1 MQCSW
6 YGTGI
11 QPQWSNADDLIAL
24 GTTSII
30 FIKKKLMHK
39 ANEFLIYALKVTLQ

>member
-11 QPQWSNADDLIAL
+11 QPQWLNADYLIPL
-24 GTTSII
+24 GSRNNLYNFHEEKIN
-30 FIKKKLMHK
+30 
-39 ANEFLIYALKVTLQ
+39 AQSE